1 MSKVMSVDVHNH
13 LYTKAWLN
21 ELLKR
26 KGSPRLEQTGPNSF
40 LAYVNDIIVAH
51 IDRPGHYDPAARV
64 EDLDKAGLDVQILSQ
79 TIPSV
84 ELLERDEGV
93 AWAKMINDDLAEIC
107 RNYPGRFYLFITLP
121 YQDMDAAIKEIE
133 RCKKEMGK
141 YAKGIQFF
149 SNINGKPV
157 ASPEFMELYA
167 AAEKYNLPILMHPAS
182 PLTDEVMKK
191 VRLPFQLFG
200 YTLDTT
206 MAVVTLIFSGVF
218 EKHPNLKII
227 HCHLGGMAPY
237 MLRRLDDSFK
247 GYGKEWGYA
256 ELPKKPSEYY
266 RECVYPD
273 TCNFNKPA
281 VTCCYQVVGADHIM
295 LGTDYAHRVGDPE
308 GAIGNVMALEISEE
322 DKNKILGLNAVKI
335 FNL

>member
-1 MSKVMSVDVHNH
+1 MAKQKSIDVHNH
-13 LYTKAWLN
+13 LYPIAWLQQ
-21 ELLKR
+21 
-26 KGSPRLEQTGPNSF
+26 LEKMSNPKLVKTGPTSY
-40 LAYVNDIIVAH
+40 LAYQNDVIVAH
-51 IDRPGHYDPAARV
+51 IDRPGHYDPAARI

-84 ELLERDEGV
+84 ELLPAAEGV
-93 AWAKMINDDLAEIC
+93 AWAKRINDDMAAIC
-107 RNYPGRFYLFITLP
+107 QKYPGRFYFYITLP
-121 YQDMDAAIKEIE
+121 YQDRDASLKEIE
-133 RCKKEMGK
+133 RCTKELGQ

-149 SNINGKPV
+149 SNLFGKP
-157 ASPEFMELYA
+157 ANSPEFADYYA
-167 AAEKYNLPILMHPAS
+167 AAEKYDLPMLVHPAS

-191 VRLPFQLFG
+191 VGLPFQLYG

-206 MAVVTLIFSGVF
+206 MAVVSLIFNGTM
-218 EKHPNLKII
+218 EKHPGLKLI

-247 GYGKEWGYA
+247 GYGKEWGY
-256 ELPKKPSEYY
+256 EGLPKLPSEYY
-266 RECVYPD
+266 KTQVWPD

-281 VTCCYQVVGADHIM
+281 VTCCYDVMGADHIV

-308 GAIGNVMALEISEE
+308 GAIANVNGLDIPQA
-322 DKNKILGLNAVKI
+322 DKDKILGGNVEKL

>member
-1 MSKVMSVDVHNH
+1 MTKQRSIDVHNH
-13 LYTKAWLN
+13 LYPMAWLQQ
-21 ELLKR
+21 
-26 KGSPRLEQTGPNSF
+26 LEKMSNPKLVKTGPTSY
-40 LAYVNDIIVAH
+40 LAYQNDVIVAH

-84 ELLERDEGV
+84 ELLPAAEGV
-93 AWAKMINDDLAEIC
+93 TWAKRINDDMAAIC
-107 RNYPGRFYLFITLP
+107 QKYPGRFYFYITLP
-121 YQDMDAAIKEIE
+121 YQAKEEALKEIE
-133 RCKKEMGK
+133 RCTKEYSQ
-141 YAKGIQFF
+141 YAKGIQYF
-149 SNINGKPV
+149 SNLFGKPV
-157 ASPEFMELYA
+157 NSPEFADYYA
-167 AAEKYNLPILMHPAS
+167 AAEKYDLPMLVHPAS

-191 VRLPFQLFG
+191 VGLPFQLYG

-206 MAVVTLIFSGVF
+206 MAVVSLIFNGTL
-218 EKHPNLKII
+218 EKHPGLKLI

-247 GYGKEWGYA
+247 GYGKEWGY
-256 ELPKKPSEYY
+256 EGLPKKPSEYY
-266 RECVYPD
+266 KSQVWPD

-281 VTCCYQVVGADHIM
+281 VTCCYDVMGADHIV

-308 GAIGNVMALEISEE
+308 GAIANVMGLDIPAEAK
-322 DKNKILGLNAVKI
+322 DKILGGNVEKL

>member
-1 MSKVMSVDVHNH
+1 MAKQKSIDVHNH
-13 LYTKAWLN
+13 LYPIAWL
-21 ELLKR
+21 EQ
-26 KGSPRLEQTGPNSF
+26 LEKMSNPKLVKTGPTSY
-40 LAYVNDIIVAH
+40 LAYQNDIIVAH
-51 IDRPGHYDPAARV
+51 IDRPGHYDPAARI

-84 ELLERDEGV
+84 ELLPAAEGI
-93 AWAKMINDDLAEIC
+93 AWAKRINDDMAAIC
-107 RNYPGRFYLFITLP
+107 QKYPGRFYFYITVP
-121 YQDMDAAIKEIE
+121 YQDMDAALKEIE
-133 RCKKEMGK
+133 RCKKELGQ

-149 SNINGKPV
+149 SNLFGKPV
-157 ASPEFMELYA
+157 ASPEFLDLYA
-167 AAEKYNLPILMHPAS
+167 EAERHDLPMLVHPAS

-191 VRLPFQLFG
+191 VRLPFQLYG

-206 MAVVTLIFSGVF
+206 MAVVSLIFSGVL
-218 EKHPNLKII
+218 EKHPGLKLI

-247 GYGKEWGYA
+247 GYGKEWGY
-256 ELPKKPSEYY
+256 EGLPKQPSEYY
-266 RECVYPD
+266 KTQVWPD

-281 VTCCYQVVGADHIM
+281 VTCCYDVMGADHIV

-308 GAIGNVMALEISEE
+308 GAIANVMGLDIPQA
-322 DKNKILGLNAVKI
+322 DKDKILGANVEKL